1 MCVLCTNFLTSDCLL
16 GRAGLDVQMWWCY
29 FLIELVNILGITLE
43 VFDKQGHG
51 KGIHVFMVLDIPT
64 EGRAWCS
71 GRAYRL

>member
-1 MCVLCTNFLTSDCLL
+1 
-16 GRAGLDVQMWWCY
+16 MWWCY